1 MLPLTSICSCYCCC
15 SANPLTFRY
24 LEAGLLS
31 GADAAALRHSINVAC
46 KQLGSNG
53 AVPALKLCEAFGIP
67 DHLLAA
73 PIAFN
78 WRAMGESLYN

>member
-1 MLPLTSICSCYCCC
+1 MC
-15 SANPLTFRY
+15 RY
-24 LEAGLLS
+24 LEAGLLN
-31 GADAAALRHSINVAC
+31 GADAAALRASINIAC

-53 AVPALKLCEAFGIP
+53 AAPALKLCEAFGIP

-78 WRAMGESLYN
+78 WRAMGESVYN